1 MAKAG
6 FSLRDVMTRKVQS
19 VAPGATLKECAETM
33 AKTDIGSVLII
44 EKEKLVGLITEKDIV
59 RKVVSKGKNPL
70 TLKVREI
77 MVRKLIT
84 GSPDDDIHDA
94 MDLMSQNSIRHL
106 PILEKG
112 KLIGIVT
119 MKDIIRV
126 EPELFNLVVEKMDV
140 QEERKKPIFRVSSSE
155 GVCELCGQ
163 YTDKLRAIKGSIV
176 CPNCIDQV

>member
-19 VAPGATLKECAETM
+19 VKPDATLKECAEVM

-44 EKEKLVGLITEKDIV
+44 DGEKLAGIITEKDIV

-70 TLKVREI
+70 TMKVKEI
-77 MVRKLIT
+77 MVKKLIT

-94 MDLMSQNSIRHL
+94 MDTMSQNSIRHM
-106 PILEKG
+106 PVLEKG

-140 QEERKKPIFRVSSSE
+140 QEEQKKPIFKISSSE
-155 GVCELCGQ
+155 GVCEICGE
-163 YTDKLRAIKGSIV
+163 YSDKIRVIKGSLV
-176 CPNCIDQV
+176 CPRCKDEV